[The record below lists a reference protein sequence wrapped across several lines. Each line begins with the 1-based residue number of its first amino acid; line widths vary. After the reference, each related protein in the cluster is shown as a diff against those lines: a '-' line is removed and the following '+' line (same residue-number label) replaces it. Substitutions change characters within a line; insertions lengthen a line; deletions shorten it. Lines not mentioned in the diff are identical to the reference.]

1 MTKSGQRQK
10 RRKRPAPLTKIMKGS
25 KEEWDGPPAGCPRSS
40 SKQTSKGAG
49 PGRLAMGGFKGGL
62 GGSWPN
68 LRFGLKS
75 FIFSIFIFD
84 LIY

>member
-1 MTKSGQRQK
+1 MGLPLDARG
-10 RRKRPAPLTKIMKGS
+10 RPA
-25 KEEWDGPPAGCPRSS
+25 
-40 SKQTSKGAG
+40 SKQARVPAVAALPSVGTILPLAE
-49 PGRLAMGGFKGGL
+49 RLSSAAMGGFKGGL